1 MRRFVIEPEDVAR
14 TVVKAVERGKL
25 EVTVPW
31 FPYRIS
37 SVAQAVMPRLFSR
50 LVTRRAGEHRDE

>member
-1 MRRFVIEPEDVAR
+1 
-14 TVVKAVERGKL
+14 VKAVERGKQ
-25 EVTVPW
+25 EMTVPW

-50 LVTRRAGEHRDE
+50 LVTRRAGEHRGE